1 MGVAGEL
8 GERAGWTAGPNWSS
22 PRHCWQQRSPTM
34 PRAPEK
40 TLTFFSS
47 LPKITR
53 LPEVHFPHLDVLM
66 NEEAIALARVLR
78 KDPRYAPDAYF
89 FVREALGY
97 AADNLELRQCNCR
110 GNAGGENSAEELA
123 ALEDCGHSPQGLAQ
137 FAHDSSSNRD
147 SHGEK
152 LDGNE
157 VDGEGTAGEDAVREQ
172 CHVTGQQLCEGI
184 RQYALAQF
192 GLMSKVVLNSW
203 GVYSTSD
210 FGEIVYNLIKVG
222 VLKKSPRDRRAH
234 FDAVYDFDEAFASED
249 AVSAAFP
256 AKLASI
262 R

>member
-1 MGVAGEL
+1 
-8 GERAGWTAGPNWSS
+8 
-22 PRHCWQQRSPTM
+22 
-34 PRAPEK
+34 
-40 TLTFFSS
+40 
-47 LPKITR
+47 
-53 LPEVHFPHLDVLM
+53 M

-97 AADNLELRQCNCR
+97 AADSLELRQCNCR
-110 GNAGGENSAEELA
+110 GNSGGESSAELTSGKLNSADELA
-123 ALEDCGHSPQGLAQ
+123 ALGDCGHSPQGLAQ
-137 FAHDSSSNRD
+137 FAHESSANRD
-147 SHGEK
+147 
-152 LDGNE
+152 GNRE
-157 VDGEGTAGEDAVREQ
+157 GVDGEDAVRAQ

>member
-1 MGVAGEL
+1 M
-8 GERAGWTAGPNWSS
+8 RRP
-22 PRHCWQQRSPTM
+22 
-34 PRAPEK
+34 PEK
-40 TLTFFSS
+40 TLTFFGS
-47 LPKITR
+47 LPEIIR
-53 LPEVHFPHLDVLM
+53 LPQVHFPILDVLM

-89 FVREALGY
+89 FVREALGF

-110 GNAGGENSAEELA
+110 GTSSEAADTKSACDHAAGSVQQDSAEDVGSE
-123 ALEDCGHSPQGLAQ
+123 S
-137 FAHDSSSNRD
+137 
-147 SHGEK
+147 
-152 LDGNE
+152 DG
-157 VDGEGTAGEDAVREQ
+157 RQ
-172 CHVTGQQLCEGI
+172 PSHVTGQQLCEGI

-222 VLKKSPRDRRAH
+222 VLKKSPRDRRSH
-234 FDAVYDFDEAFASED
+234 FDGVFDFDEAFSSED
-249 AVSAAFP
+249 AVSTAFP